1 MIVSFKYITSFIGGF
16 SGGVGLSMLVGIIW
30 IFVFSTIIRSVFIHR
45 DAVMENQRIFFW
57 YGIIFFGLFAC
68 FMGII
73 SRTYIS
79 PNEGVTARYMV
90 FRFML
95 YAPLIPLIY
104 ITKNYLPQYLKTIS
118 YALFAIV
125 SALMIANLFNYVNN
139 VSNEQLK
146 LNVGISEF
154 RNDAMSYN
162 DNILYIPG
170 VAETQYLI
178 DRLSFL
184 EKYKLSFYHGKYTH
198 DLGRSLFSMYGS
210 SSQLIDK
217 KGLIRINLNVS
228 SDFKHGSYDG
238 FVSASYFSLGL
249 MLPTSFSSNR
259 VYIVS
264 EDGVIYGEGY
274 LSNLRIT
281 DRFEGYFFGKKQSS
295 RVFYGYFARVKT
307 FENYTSKQF
316 YLIQVINGRSF
327 KQLPVVIHTT

>member
-1 MIVSFKYITSFIGGF
+1 MK
-16 SGGVGLSMLVGIIW
+16 
-30 IFVFSTIIRSVFIHR
+30 
-45 DAVMENQRIFFW
+45 ERIFFW

-68 FMGII
+68 VMGIVGCAHFSPYEGKT
-73 SRTYIS
+73 SRY
-79 PNEGVTARYMV
+79 VV

-95 YAPLIPLIY
+95 YALLITLIY
-104 ITKNYLPQYLKTIS
+104 ITKNYLPRYLKVIS

-139 VSNEQLK
+139 VSNEGLK
-146 LNVGISEF
+146 LNSGISEF
-154 RNDAMSYN
+154 RNDSMSYN
-162 DNILYIPG
+162 DNILYVPG
-170 VAETQYLI
+170 VAHAQYLI
-178 DRLSFL
+178 DGLSFL

-198 DLGRSLFSMYGS
+198 NLGRSLFSMYGS

-228 SDFKHGSYDG
+228 SDFKHGSYHG
-238 FVSASYFSLGL
+238 FVPASYFSLGL

-281 DRFEGYFFGKKQSS
+281 DRFEGYFFDKKQSS
-295 RVFYGYFARVKT
+295 RAFYGYFARVKS

-316 YLIQVINGRSF
+316 YLIQVINGGSF